1 MTFLDM
7 VNDILVRLRE
17 SIVVTTDDTA
27 YSRLIGTMVK
37 DAKVQVED
45 AFSWNALGTWVE
57 VATIPGTSEYVLSN
71 IGPKFQVTDAINTTS
86 NVGLVQIPFSTM
98 NRYLNFSVSSTVQG
112 IPQFYNF
119 DGVDTSSAYYDV
131 KFNVYPIPDAAYTLR
146 FSLIAPQA
154 DFINDYM
161 VPLVPSKLIVQNAY
175 ARALVERG
183 EDGGLNSSEAYAL
196 YKSMLADYIALEAT
210 RTPENMEFIAV

>member
-7 VNDILVRLRE
+7 VNDVLVRLRE
-17 SIVVTTDDTA
+17 PIVITTSDTP
-27 YSRLIGTMVK
+27 YSSLIASMVR

-45 AFSWNALGTWVE
+45 AFSWNALGTYSV
-57 VATIPGTSEYVLSN
+57 VNTVPGVSEYILEN
-71 IGPKFQVTDAINTTS
+71 IGSKFQITDAINATS
-86 NVGLVQIPFSTM
+86 NLGLVQIPFATM
-98 NRYLNFSVSSTVQG
+98 NRYLNFSASATVQG
-112 IPQFYNF
+112 IPQFYNI
-119 DGVDTSSAYYDV
+119 DGLDPYSTFYDV
-131 KFNVYPIPDAAYTLR
+131 KFNVYPIPDAVYSLR

-154 DFINDYM
+154 DFANDYI